1 MISSFVTPLLY
12 VLAMGVLLGGF
23 IKGDPAKL
31 EGATSYL
38 AFVAPG
44 LLAAQAMTDVFGEVT
59 YPVMGDDQVAAR
71 PTTAMIATPLRSRDV
86 VLAHLGFVLFRVG
99 TDLRGLPRW

>member
-1 MISSFVTPLLY
+1 
-12 VLAMGVLLGGF
+12 MGVLLGGF
-23 IKGDPAKL
+23 IEGDPAQL

-44 LLAAQAMTDVFGEVT
+44 HARRAGDDRPSFGEVT
-59 YPVMGDDQVAAR
+59 YPVMGMIKWQR
-71 PTTAMIATPLRSRDV
+71 TYYGMIATPLSVADI

-99 TDLRGLPRW
+99 DRLRGLHRW